1 MLLPCRKIIYA
12 MLVGGRPGSKHKL
25 VVIQNICVQWWDLGG
40 VGVSVNLLKI
50 DIKKKY
56 LEYGVVMA
64 LIYAVTARIFVD
76 FKNKFYL
83 KMNLSSYL

>member
-1 MLLPCRKIIYA
+1 MLLPCRKITYA

-50 DIKKKY
+50 DIKKKNY

-76 FKNKFYL
+76 FKNEFYL
-83 KMNLSSYL
+83 KNES

>member
-1 MLLPCRKIIYA
+1 M
-12 MLVGGRPGSKHKL
+12 GGRPGSKHEL

-50 DIKKKY
+50 DIKKNY

-64 LIYAVTARIFVD
+64 LIYAVTARLFVD

>member
-1 MLLPCRKIIYA
+1 M
-12 MLVGGRPGSKHKL
+12 GGRPGSKHEL

-50 DIKKKY
+50 DIKKNY
-56 LEYGVVMA
+56 LEYGVVTA

>member
-12 MLVGGRPGSKHKL
+12 MLVGGRPGSKHEL

-50 DIKKKY
+50 DI
-56 LEYGVVMA
+56 
-64 LIYAVTARIFVD
+64 
-76 FKNKFYL
+76 
-83 KMNLSSYL
+83 

>member
-12 MLVGGRPGSKHKL
+12 MLVGGRPGSKHEL

-50 DIKKKY
+50 DIKKNY

-83 KMNLSSYL
+83 QMNLSSYL